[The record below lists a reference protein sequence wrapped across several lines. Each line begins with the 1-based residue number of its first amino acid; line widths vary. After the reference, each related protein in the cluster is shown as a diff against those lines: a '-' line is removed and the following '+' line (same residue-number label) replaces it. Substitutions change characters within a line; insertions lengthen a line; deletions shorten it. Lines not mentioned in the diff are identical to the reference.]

1 MIKNV
6 HGIGQYL
13 VVYNNSA
20 SNYINNYSGSQGV
33 GNMRFNT
40 SNQTM
45 EVYDGTIWQGL
56 KMGETTVSLTQDAVE
71 ALDWAKQKRQEER
84 KLQELSKQYP
94 AVADALDALDA
105 VEQAKTKLKIITDLI
120 L

>member
-6 HGIGQYL
+6 HGAGQYL
-13 VVYNNSA
+13 VVYTNSP

-45 EVYDGTIWQGL
+45 EVYDGQMWQSL
-56 KMGETTVSLTQDAVE
+56 KMGDANVSLTPDAVE
-71 ALDWAKQKRQEER
+71 ALDWAKQKRAEER
-84 KLQELSKQYP
+84 KLQELAKQHP
-94 AVADALDALDA
+94 AVADAVDA
-105 VEQAKTKLKIITDLI
+105 VEQAKTKLKIITELVS
-120 L
+120 